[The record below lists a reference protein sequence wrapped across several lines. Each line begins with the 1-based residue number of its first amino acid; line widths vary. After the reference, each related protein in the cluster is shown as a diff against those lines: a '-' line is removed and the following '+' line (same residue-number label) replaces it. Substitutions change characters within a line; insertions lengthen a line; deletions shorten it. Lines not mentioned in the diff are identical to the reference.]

1 MELSWPALLL
11 IAATCARKL
20 SPPGFCRNSQRL
32 VLKTHGMALPQL
44 GKLAKTL
51 REVLLTGFAAISS
64 DLRVK
69 ILPHGSCC
77 NLQRLVLM
85 CCSFSATRCNLCV
98 KRLLHSFCCK
108 SPRLVRETNGTALLR
123 LAKPLCET
131 LSALLCCKLQRLV
144 RKTLTTRLLQ
154 SFAATC
160 A

>member
-1 MELSWPALLL
+1 
-11 IAATCARKL
+11 
-20 SPPGFCRNSQRL
+20 
-32 VLKTHGMALPQL
+32 MALPQL

-85 CCSFSATRCNLCV
+85 CRSFSATRCNLCV

-108 SPRLVRETNGTALLR
+108 SPRLVRELMARRCRDSQSLCVRLSRPCFAANCSDLCVKLLPHGFCSRLQRLVRETHGTAVLQ
-123 LAKPLCET
+123 LAREAP
-131 LSALLCCKLQRLV
+131 SAVLCCEPQRLV
-144 RKTLTTRLLQ
+144 RKTFATRLLL
-154 SFAATC
+154 
-160 A
+160 